1 MIETR
6 AIAQP
11 DVETTLDAIERVI
24 RQPDVREIDVAA
36 AYITSGGAHEI
47 SRIMNAAL
55 GAASAGITKRWIT
68 SFDYCRTEP
77 VALRTLMAMPQSTV
91 RVYDA
96 DFCLAHKGN
105 PRVPFHPKMFL
116 VRSDASDYALA
127 GSGNVSRSGL
137 TRGIEAGLAI
147 GTGRTPQTVEPATQ
161 VAVTNLRDWFSNL
174 WNLAPALNGARLAAY
189 ENLYDTVDNRKS
201 PTPTEDD
208 LAAPDDTRGSLSS
221 SDLVKLRVC
230 QHLWIDAGK
239 ITKNRGPNLPGNQLM
254 TKRMTRVFFGFKAES
269 LPKNTVLG
277 QVQIRFGQHVDS
289 YTLSFSDNG
298 MDKLNLPVPEGAG
311 PASYENAHL
320 MFKRTGPRSF
330 ELTTGTA
337 ADRARWAR
345 QSKAVVG
352 EYKMSSG
359 REWGVF

>member
-1 MIETR
+1 MIEAR

-11 DVETTLDAIERVI
+11 NLETTIDAIDRII

-47 SRIMNAAL
+47 VRVMNSAL
-55 GAASAGITKRWIT
+55 GAAGAGVTKRWVT

-77 VALRTLMAMPQSTV
+77 VALRTLMALPQSTV

-96 DFCLAHKGN
+96 DFCLTHHGN

-116 VRSDASDYALA
+116 VRSDATDYALA

-137 TRGIEAGLAI
+137 TRGIEAGLVI
-147 GTGRTPQTVEPATQ
+147 GTGRTPPTVEPTAQ
-161 VAVTNLRDWFSNL
+161 VAVTNLRDWYSGV
-174 WNLAPALNGARLAAY
+174 WNHASALNGARLAAY
-189 ENLYDTVDNRKS
+189 EGLYDTVENRKR

-208 LAAPDDTRGSLSS
+208 LAAPDNTRGSLTSA
-221 SDLVKLRVC
+221 DLVKLRVC

-239 ITKNRGPNLPGNQLM
+239 ITKNRGKHLPGNQLM
-254 TKRMTRVFFGFKAES
+254 TKRMSRVFFGFKAES
-269 LPKNTVLG
+269 LPKNTILG
-277 QVQIRFGQHVDS
+277 QVQIRYGHQVDN

-298 MDKLNLPVPEGAG
+298 MDKLNLPVPGAAG
-311 PASYENAHL
+311 PASYEDAHL
-320 MFKRTGPRSF
+320 MFKRSGPRSF
-330 ELTTGTA
+330 ELTIGTA

-345 QSKAVVG
+345 RSKAVG
-352 EYKMSSG
+352 ADYKMSSG